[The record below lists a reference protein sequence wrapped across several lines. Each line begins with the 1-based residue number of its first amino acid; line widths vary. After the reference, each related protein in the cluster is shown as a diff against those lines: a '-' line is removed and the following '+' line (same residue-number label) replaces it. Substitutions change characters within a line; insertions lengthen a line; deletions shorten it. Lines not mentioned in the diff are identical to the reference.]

1 MAELKSLK
9 SQIKTIKQRGDD
21 LSEQRVRESA
31 MFQSDCTTLRQRV
44 NQYERHIKRLKMFVD
59 KEDTEALVQEL
70 EQEKNLP
77 DLSQIAKEIEQVAR
91 QIADARKVKI

>member
-1 MAELKSLK
+1 
-9 SQIKTIKQRGDD
+9 
-21 LSEQRVRESA
+21 
-31 MFQSDCTTLRQRV
+31 
-44 NQYERHIKRLKMFVD
+44 MFVD